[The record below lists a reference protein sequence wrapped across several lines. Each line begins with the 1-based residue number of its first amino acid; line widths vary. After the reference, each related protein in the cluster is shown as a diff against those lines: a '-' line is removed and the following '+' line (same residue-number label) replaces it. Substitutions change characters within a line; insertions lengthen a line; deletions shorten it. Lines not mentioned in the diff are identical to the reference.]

1 MGHLMK
7 KGVGEHEDEGSETFI
22 CMVAW
27 VPSSGCEDRC
37 RTHIANSL
45 SHGQLCLTIQFL
57 EPITYGSIQDNALF
71 ARVKEISPFAS
82 RVSAEATRG
91 TDGVINV
98 DSWENHEYAVDESQ
112 SNIF

>member
-27 VPSSGCEDRC
+27 VPSPGCDDGC
-37 RTHIANSL
+37 RTHIANS
-45 SHGQLCLTIQFL
+45 
-57 EPITYGSIQDNALF
+57 GSIQENALF

-98 DSWENHEYAVDESQ
+98 DSWENHEYAVDESEG
-112 SNIF
+112 NIF